1 MAPVPGVLGSYF
13 GMVKDWYARTVVPK
27 VMLQV
32 RKGRENFGAFRT
44 CAERRYL
51 LFKEAIKLNG
61 NDWLG
66 RFEGFQEA
74 FLHNSP
80 RDGREGDL
88 PGAACVVLLAVR
100 TVVLK
105 SYNLSKS
112 SLVKISASLS
122 ILSDAS
128 HLVLETCMGYRT
140 TSKKGRQVVVT
151 VWWEMLNLE
160 EIKFSGI
167 WNKHEQV

>member
-1 MAPVPGVLGSYF
+1 M
-13 GMVKDWYARTVVPK
+13 
-27 VMLQV
+27 
-32 RKGRENFGAFRT
+32 
-44 CAERRYL
+44 
-51 LFKEAIKLNG
+51 
-61 NDWLG
+61 
-66 RFEGFQEA
+66 
-74 FLHNSP
+74 LHNFL
-80 RDGREGDL
+80 RDGSEGDL

-151 VWWEMLNLE
+151 V
-160 EIKFSGI
+160 
-167 WNKHEQV
+167 

>member
-1 MAPVPGVLGSYF
+1 MIPVRGVLGSYF

-51 LFKEAIKLNG
+51 LFKEATKLNG

-66 RFEGFQEA
+66 RFEGFQEVL
-74 FLHNSP
+74 LHNFP
-80 RDGREGDL
+80 RDGSEGDL

-100 TVVLK
+100 TVFLK
-105 SYNLSKS
+105 SLGKPALCWLHNLSKS

-122 ILSDAS
+122 ILPSS
-128 HLVLETCMGYRT
+128 PIGLHGLQNNFKEGETGCGYGMMGNV
-140 TSKKGRQVVVT
+140 KPGG
-151 VWWEMLNLE
+151 N
-160 EIKFSGI
+160 
-167 WNKHEQV
+167 